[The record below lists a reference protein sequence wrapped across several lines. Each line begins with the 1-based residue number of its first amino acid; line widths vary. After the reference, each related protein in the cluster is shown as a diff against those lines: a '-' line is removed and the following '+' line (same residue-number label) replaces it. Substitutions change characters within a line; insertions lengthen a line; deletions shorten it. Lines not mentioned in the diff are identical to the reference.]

1 MHGDRRCA
9 VSLGHS
15 GSRKEPKMSAR
26 SCDQLCPIT
35 ADHMYTDHQGTD
47 DQCALM
53 ISVAPAVPPVSVHQC
68 LMSVLISAVRAS
80 AHQCHISATYQ
91 CLPVHLNATYQ
102 CPSELPFS
110 VTHQCQSVPPINANQ
125 CRLAVPVSAAY
136 QCQSVLPISAIY
148 QCHVSVLPFSA
159 HQ

>member
-1 MHGDRRCA
+1 VRCVLRTQRITDYRKSRRCQ
-9 VSLGHS
+9 LGHVI
-15 GSRKEPKMSAR
+15 
-26 SCDQLCPIT
+26 SCVQSQLIT
-35 ADHMYTDHQGTD
+35 WDMYTDHQGTD

-68 LMSVLISAVRAS
+68 LMSVLISASCPCPSV
-80 AHQCHISATYQ
+80 TYQ
-91 CLPVHLNATYQ
+91 CLPVHINATYQ

-110 VTHQCQSVPPINANQ
+110 VTHQCHLSVLSISA
-125 CRLAVPVSAAY
+125 PVSAA
-136 QCQSVLPISAIY
+136 Y